1 MNAESLAVSACINI
15 GLAFLILTLFSI
27 LRKQPSNAPI
37 YYARRLSQHRRVSFH
52 SRFAFWRLLPS
63 IGWIRRA
70 LAVTEEEILDTCG
83 LDVLIFIRLF
93 KFGINFF
100 LVCSMV
106 GLLLLLPLN
115 YTAGHGGPSGHSH
128 FMDAFTISNIN
139 NGSKWLWVHCLCLYV
154 VSCYGL

>member
-37 YYARRLSQHRRVSFH
+37 YYARRLSQHRRVSFN

-93 KFGINFF
+93 KFGHKHCTSFD
-100 LVCSMV
+100 
-106 GLLLLLPLN
+106 
-115 YTAGHGGPSGHSH
+115 H
-128 FMDAFTISNIN
+128 FFTILNLQESAFQSHHIQRPT
-139 NGSKWLWVHCLCLYV
+139 HLC
-154 VSCYGL
+154 